1 MSRIKLLA
9 KSRLTIVEVM
19 AIFII
24 RGVQPLQYR
33 GKPMWHYNGED
44 NASHYGRKGPDNF
57 FALAAM
63 HYKKKTDP

>member
-9 KSRLTIVEVM
+9 ISGLTIVEVM
-19 AIFII
+19 AIRVM

-44 NASHYGRKGPDNF
+44 DATHCGCKGPDSAK
-57 FALAAM
+57 ALERV
-63 HYKKKTDP
+63 